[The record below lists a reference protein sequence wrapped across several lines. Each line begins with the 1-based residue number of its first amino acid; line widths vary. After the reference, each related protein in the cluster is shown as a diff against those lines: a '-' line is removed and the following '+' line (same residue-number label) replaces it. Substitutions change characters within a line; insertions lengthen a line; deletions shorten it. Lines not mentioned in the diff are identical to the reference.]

1 MRRAARLAALG
12 LAAATAVAPAAAAAT
27 EEVVAA
33 LSRNRVALTTTF
45 SGLELFVFG
54 AIKRVAPPVDA
65 TFDVIVAVEGPTRPV
80 LVRRKSRTL
89 GVWANAE
96 AVTIDEAPSFYAVAS
111 TGPLSE
117 ILSRTADL
125 RHRIGIETQVRGVDL
140 GAEGEARDAFH
151 DAVIRLRRRAGLYLE
166 AAGGVEVT
174 EGALFTA
181 RFALPANL
189 VEGEYRARIF
199 LLHDGEVADL
209 HVDSIAVSKEGLERW
224 LYSLSREAPL
234 VYGLLSI
241 AVALAAGWAASETF
255 RLMRR

>member
-1 MRRAARLAALG
+1 MRRAAPLVALA
-12 LAAATAVAPAAAAAT
+12 LAAAGAVAPAAAAT

-65 TFDVIVAVEGPTRPV
+65 DFDVIVAVEGPTRPV
-80 LVRRKSRTL
+80 LVRRKARTL
-89 GVWANAE
+89 GVWANAQ

-125 RHRIGIETQVRGVDL
+125 RHRIGIDTQVRGVDL
-140 GAEGEARDAFH
+140 DSEGEAREAFH
-151 DAVIRLRRRAGLYLE
+151 EAVIRLRRRAGLYLE

-189 VEGEYRARIF
+189 VEGEYQARVF
-199 LLHDGEVADL
+199 LLHDGEVADVY
-209 HVDSIAVSKEGLERW
+209 VDSIAVSKEGLERW

-234 VYGLLSI
+234 IYGLLSI
-241 AVALAAGWAASETF
+241 FVALAAGWAASETF
-255 RLMRR
+255 RLLRR